1 MFSSF
6 TLQIILGMFFLTILF
21 FILIVVFILKKQK
34 IDKNQD
40 MIKNFDT
47 YMAVLQYHM
56 ERAFEIV
63 HKDQIL
69 IYSLEATGIPDDKF
83 SEASSSF
90 GNLVIKMMGPMLYD
104 EFRYLYGGDDAL
116 LFNVIEYFNT
126 KYETDEIRAAAIDN
140 LTTGEEEE
148 K

>member
-6 TLQIILGMFFLTILF
+6 ALQIILGMFFLTILL

-69 IYSLEATGIPDDKF
+69 IYSLEATGVPDDKF

-126 KYETDEIRAAAIDN
+126 KYETDEIRAAALDN
-140 LTTGEEEE
+140 LTTDEEEE

>member
-6 TLQIILGMFFLTILF
+6 AVEIILGMFFLSILL
-21 FILIVVFILKKQK
+21 FILIVVFMSQK
-34 IDKNQD
+34 NKIVKNQN
-40 MIKNFDT
+40 IIENFDT
-47 YMAVLQYHM
+47 YMGVLQYHM

-90 GNLVIKMMGPMLYD
+90 GNLVIKMMGPMLYG
-104 EFRYLYGGDDAL
+104 EFRYLYGGDEAL
-116 LFNVIEYFNT
+116 LFNIIEYFNT
-126 KYETDEIRAAAIDN
+126 KYETDEIRAAALDN

>member
-6 TLQIILGMFFLTILF
+6 AFEIILGMFFLLISS
-21 FILIVVFILKKQK
+21 FISVVILKKHK
-34 IDKNQD
+34 IDKNQN

-69 IYSLEATGIPDDKF
+69 IYSLEATGVPDDKF

-90 GNLVIKMMGPMLYD
+90 GRLVIKMIGPMLYE
-104 EFRYLYGGDDAL
+104 EFRYLYGGEEAL

-126 KYETDEIRAAAIDN
+126 KYETDEIRAAALDN

-148 K
+148 KWL